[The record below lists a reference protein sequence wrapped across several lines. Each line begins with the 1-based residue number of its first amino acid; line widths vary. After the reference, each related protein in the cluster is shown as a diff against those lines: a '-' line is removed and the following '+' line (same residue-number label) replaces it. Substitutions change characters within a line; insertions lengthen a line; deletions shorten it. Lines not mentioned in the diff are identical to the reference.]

1 MSFTGEYHNILDQ
14 KSRFSIPAKFRKS
27 LHPKNDRTFIITRGF
42 DRNLVLYPLE
52 EWKIVEEQLS
62 SLGSIK
68 SKHRT
73 FIRNIVRYA
82 NNVQFDSQGR
92 IQISDNLLE
101 YSKISKKIVVIG
113 MIEKIELW
121 DPDAL
126 KNHEENIQ
134 NNISEDDFESLA
146 NEIKF

>member
-14 KSRFSIPAKFRKS
+14 KSRFSVPAKFRKS
-27 LHPKNDRTFIITRGF
+27 LHPENDRTFIITRGF
-42 DRNLVLYPLE
+42 DRNLILYPLD

-73 FIRNIVRYA
+73 FVRNIVRFA

-101 YSKISKKIVVIG
+101 YSKISKKIV
-113 MIEKIELW
+113 
-121 DPDAL
+121 
-126 KNHEENIQ
+126 
-134 NNISEDDFESLA
+134 
-146 NEIKF
+146 IKS